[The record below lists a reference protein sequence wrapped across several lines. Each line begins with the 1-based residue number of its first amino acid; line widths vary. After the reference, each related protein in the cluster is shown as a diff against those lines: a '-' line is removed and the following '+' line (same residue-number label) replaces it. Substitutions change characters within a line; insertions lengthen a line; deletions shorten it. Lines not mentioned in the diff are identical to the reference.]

1 MADDDRVGGWRLM
14 YQLMQAGEWLITDN
28 CKELIMCLPA
38 LTRHETK
45 VEDLCKVDG
54 EDAADA
60 ARYGLKS
67 HLRGHV
73 GTPPLG
79 VRVTEAV
86 AAAEKMYPDMAPPD
100 FYMIAEAAESKLR
113 RPQNFRRGSR
123 FAWII
128 RH

>member
-1 MADDDRVGGWRLM
+1 M
-14 YQLMQAGEWLITDN
+14 YQLMQAGEWLVTDN
-28 CKELIMCLPA
+28 CTELIVCLPA

-45 VEDLCKVDG
+45 LEDVCKADG
-54 EDAADA
+54 NDAADA

-67 HLRGHV
+67 HLRGQIT
-73 GTPPLG
+73 TPPYE

-86 AAAEKMYPDMAPPD
+86 ALAKQKYPEMCTNDV
-100 FYMIAEAAESKLR
+100 YMIAEAAESKLR

-123 FAWII
+123 FAHLM